1 MRNLSGILLVLV
13 GISFVRAE
21 PPTFPLQ
28 GLVSGVSP
36 DQFVTES
43 LGHKQLDGHSHLVVR
58 AQTKTWA
65 LADRLGY
72 CEIRAWYDTEDH
84 VMRLLE
90 LIDQNHI
97 VRTSIRFKEFFNVGN
112 KLQAG
117 RVEIH
122 DHINNKT
129 RVIEAEDP
137 KNPKTM
143 L

>member
-1 MRNLSGILLVLV
+1 MRIVSGLLLLLA
-13 GISFVRAE
+13 GLAGAAAE
-21 PPTFPLQ
+21 PPAFPLQ
-28 GLVSGVSP
+28 GLVNGVSP

-43 LGHKQLDGHSHLVVR
+43 LGHRQLDGHTHLIVR
-58 AQTKTWA
+58 ARTTSWS

-72 CEIRAWYDTEDH
+72 CEIRAWYDTEDQ
-84 VMRLLE
+84 VMRLIE
-90 LIDQNHI
+90 LIDEDRT
-97 VRTSIRFKEFFNVGN
+97 VRTSIRFREFFPAGD

-122 DHINNKT
+122 DHVNDKT
-129 RVIEAEDP
+129 RVIEVEDP